1 MSQVNDFDFLIAE
14 IREFAERRDWGKF
27 HSPKNLA
34 MAVAGESGELVSE
47 FQWLTEIESRAEN
60 LDPEQLQ
67 AIKMEIADVAIYLFR
82 LADVLGVDIPKVMR
96 EKIQINESRF

>member
-1 MSQVNDFDFLIAE
+1 MNEIESLIEE
-14 IREFAERRDWGKF
+14 IRDFAERRDWGKF

-47 FQWLTEIESRAEN
+47 FQWLTELESRVEN
-60 LDPEQLQ
+60 LDSEKLQ

-82 LADVLGVDIPKVMR
+82 LADVLGVDILKVMR
-96 EKIQINESRF
+96 EKIEFNETRF

>member
-1 MSQVNDFDFLIAE
+1 MNEIESLIAE
-14 IREFAERRDWGKF
+14 IRNFAEKRDWGKF

-47 FQWLTEIESRAEN
+47 FQWLTELESRVEN
-60 LDPEQLQ
+60 LDSEKLQ

-82 LADVLGVDIPKVMR
+82 LADVLGVDISKVMR
-96 EKIQINESRF
+96 EKIEFNETRF